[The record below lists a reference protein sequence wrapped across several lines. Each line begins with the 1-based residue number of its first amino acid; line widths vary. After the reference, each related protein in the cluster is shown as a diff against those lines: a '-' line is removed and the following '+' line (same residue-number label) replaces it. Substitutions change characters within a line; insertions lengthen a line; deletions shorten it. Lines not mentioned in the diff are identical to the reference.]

1 MFSVE
6 FEPVI
11 LAIEQPQT
19 HASDR
24 MTTGV
29 GTELAYNSNILMY
42 AKLIYM

>member
-11 LAIEQPQT
+11 PAIERPQT

-24 MTTGV
+24 TTTGV
-29 GTELAYNSNILMY
+29 GTQVTFNCNILMY
-42 AKLIYM
+42 AKLIYI